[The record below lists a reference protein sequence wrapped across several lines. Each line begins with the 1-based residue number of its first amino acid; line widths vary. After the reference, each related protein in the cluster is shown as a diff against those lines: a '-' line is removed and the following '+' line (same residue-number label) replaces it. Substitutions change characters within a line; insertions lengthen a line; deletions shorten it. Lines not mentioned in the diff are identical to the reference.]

1 MTAADAFR
9 TMVFV
14 VCLGAV
20 AVGWGA
26 PASRPKPITPTPQ
39 QRAEI
44 RKFHIQ
50 AMGSDIQIARQAIAA
65 LQEMGDVARRDTLL
79 VANRL
84 LRRQR
89 LIVMRAASRI
99 RFPEKVSNAESRIAE
114 LRTSAWENIGKLDKG
129 QTIQIAKEN
138 YTKLIEMHK
147 ALAPVYAHRT
157 AVVGAMAMRAEL
169 VSICRD
175 AGGQT
180 AKLYTP
186 QSEKKLAELAARALG
201 MTLEQAAKIGPFKG
215 SKGPTDQTARAIW
228 HFSAC
233 RRIAKYNAGL
243 WRHMSSGEAENMRLV
258 NDYRE
263 ALGALRY
270 EIDPRLIQSARRHSK
285 EMTDLNYFSHTSPTT
300 ANKSFGNRVRN
311 AGHPSPAGENIA
323 IGSRTGTGVFWMWFG
338 SPGHHKNM
346 VNRGAV
352 AMGVGKW
359 SGRWTQNMARGK
371 RVMLMNKADR
381 ANVKIKGKVLRAQRP

>member
-1 MTAADAFR
+1 MAAADTLKTLIVIA
-9 TMVFV
+9 
-14 VCLGAV
+14 CLGA
-20 AVGWGA
+20 AGFA
-26 PASRPKPITPTPQ
+26 IAATSSRPKPIVPTPQ

-44 RKFHIQ
+44 RKFYIQ
-50 AMGSDIQIARQAIAA
+50 AMGSDVETAKQAITS

-79 VANRL
+79 LANRL

-89 LIVMRAASRI
+89 LVVMRAAGRI
-99 RFPEKVSNAESRIAE
+99 RFPDKVRNAENKIAE
-114 LRTSAWENIGKLDKG
+114 LRASAWENIGKLDKG
-129 QTIQIAKEN
+129 ETMQIAKAN

-147 ALAPVYAHRT
+147 ALAPVYGQRA
-157 AVVGAMAMRAEL
+157 AVIDAMAMRADL
-169 VSICRD
+169 VAICRE

-180 AKLYTP
+180 AKRYTP
-186 QSEKKLAELAARALG
+186 QSEKALAELAARSLG
-201 MTLEQAAKIGPFKG
+201 MTLEQAAEIGPFKG
-215 SKGPTDQTARAIW
+215 SKGPSDQTARGVW

-233 RRIAKYNAGL
+233 RRIAAHNAGL

-300 ANKSFGNRVRN
+300 ANKSFGDRVRN

-323 IGSRTGTGVFWMWFG
+323 VGSKTGTGVFWMWFG

-346 VNRGAV
+346 VSRGSV

-359 SGRWTQNMARGK
+359 SGRWTQNMGRGK
-371 RVMLMNKADR
+371 RVMLMNEAER
-381 ANVKIKGKVLRAQRP
+381 AKVLIKGKVLRAQRP